1 MQNINEILKLLN
13 TVNTEKAIDVYIP
26 SLKRDIKFKNINT
39 GQQKR
44 LIKTVIDNPIFQTRL
59 VYAIYEIVSENC
71 LDSNALSA
79 LTYLDSIAAVIQLRV
94 VNHGS
99 KYNALI
105 SGENYVMDLSTIV
118 ENSKTLVYLADEN
131 YIESVY
137 TVNVGLPTIIEQY
150 ENEKQIRGKTL
161 GTHTEE
167 VNAVEAVGDA
177 FIGEISKF
185 IKEITVE
192 VEGKATPLN
201 YKALR
206 YDQRYQVLEKLPISL
221 VKSIMLYIEKATELQ
236 RQLLTFTG
244 TNVKGQ
250 TKPAIVPLDSSL
262 FNLNDF

>member
-1 MQNINEILKLLN
+1 MQNIDEILRLLN
-13 TVNTEKAIDVYIP
+13 TVNIEKAIDVYIP
-26 SLKRDIKFKNINT
+26 SLKKDIKFKNINT

-59 VYAIYEIVSENC
+59 VYAVYEIVSENC
-71 LDSNALSA
+71 LDSNALSS

-94 VNHGS
+94 VNHGN

-105 SGENYVMDLSTIV
+105 GGESYVMDLSTIT
-118 ENSKTLVYLADEN
+118 ESSKTLVFLAAED
-131 YIESVY
+131 YTESVY
-137 TVNVGLPTIIEQY
+137 TVNVGLPTVIEQY
-150 ENEKQIRGKTL
+150 QNEKQIRGKTL

-201 YKALR
+201 YKTLSYA
-206 YDQRYQVLEKLPISL
+206 QRYQVLEKLPISL
-221 VKSIMLYIEKATELQ
+221 VKNIMLYVEKATELQ

-244 TNVKGQ
+244 TNAKGQ
-250 TKPAIVPLDSSL
+250 SRPAIVPLDSSL
-262 FNLNDF
+262 FNLNDS

>member
-13 TVNTEKAIDVYIP
+13 TVNAEKAIDVYVP
-26 SLKRDIKFKNINT
+26 TLKREIKFKNINT

-44 LIKTVIDNPIFQTRL
+44 LLKTVIDNPIFQTRL
-59 VYAIYEIVSENC
+59 VYAIYEIITENC
-71 LDSNALSA
+71 LDTSVLEN
-79 LTYLDSIAAVIQLRV
+79 LTYLDSISIIIQLRV
-94 VNHGS
+94 ANHGGTYS
-99 KYNALI
+99 ALI
-105 SGENYVMDLSTIV
+105 NNEDYSMDLSTIV
-118 ENSKTLVYLADEN
+118 DNSKAIVFPQTAN
-131 YIESVY
+131 FTESAY
-137 TVNVGLPTIIEQY
+137 TVNVSLPTITEQY

-161 GTHTEE
+161 GTRNEE

-192 VEGKATPLN
+192 VEGKPTPLN
-201 YKALR
+201 YKTLR

-221 VKSIMLYIEKATELQ
+221 VKDIMQYVEKTTDLQ

-244 TNVKGQ
+244 INAKGQ

-262 FNLNDF
+262 FNLNDS